1 MPLFKKFVEPG
12 RLCLLTY
19 GPNSG
24 KLVFVV
30 DIVTPTRVL
39 VDGADV
45 TGVKRQQVPKTWLKL
60 TDVKV
65 ELQRGARTGTLSRAA
80 KAQKALELFDKT
92 SLGKKLRVAEKKRNL
107 NDFQRFKLMVAKRQR
122 RKLLKSS

>member
-30 DIVTPTRVL
+30 DVVTPSRIL

-65 ELQRGARTGTLSRAA
+65 DLQRGAKTKTVSKVA
-80 KAQKALELFDKT
+80 KAEKALELFDKT
-92 SLGKKLRVAEKKRNL
+92 SLGKKLRVVEKKKNL
-107 NDFQRFKLMVAKRQR
+107 NDFQRFKLMVAQRQR
-122 RKLLKSS
+122 RKLLKL

>member
-30 DIVTPTRVL
+30 DVVTPSRIL

-65 ELQRGARTGTLSRAA
+65 DLQRGAKTKTVSKVA
-80 KAQKALELFDKT
+80 KDEKALELFDKT
-92 SLGKKLRVAEKKRNL
+92 SLGKKLRVLEKKKNM
-107 NDFQRFKLMVAKRQR
+107 NDFQRFKLMVAQRQR
-122 RKLLKSS
+122 RKLLKL

>member
-30 DIVTPTRVL
+30 DVVTPSRIL

-65 ELQRGARTGTLSRAA
+65 DLQRGAKTKTVSKVA
-80 KAQKALELFDKT
+80 KDEKALELFDKT
-92 SLGKKLRVAEKKRNL
+92 SLGKKLRVLEKKKSL
-107 NDFQRFKLMVAKRQR
+107 NDFQRFKLMVAQRQR
-122 RKLLKSS
+122 RKLMKL